1 MRNKDNRNIDKAFK
15 KLKSL
20 QKFLNKHFPE
30 DFPFEKRN
38 QYKFVEAEDFLRE
51 EARLWN
57 EAKKRKD

>member
-30 DFPFEKRN
+30 DLPFEKPN